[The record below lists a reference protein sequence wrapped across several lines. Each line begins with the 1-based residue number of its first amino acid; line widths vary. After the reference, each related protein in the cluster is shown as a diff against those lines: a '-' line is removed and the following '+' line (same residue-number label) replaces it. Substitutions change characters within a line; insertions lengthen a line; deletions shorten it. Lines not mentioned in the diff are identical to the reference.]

1 MRFTGFLGNEEAKR
15 QLSACVDGERFPH
28 ALLIEGP
35 AGSGRRTLAWLLAQA
50 AVCTADGEKPCGACP
65 ACRKAAAHAH
75 PDITVTGGDGGA
87 RSFHIDAIRAA
98 RDLAYVLPN
107 EAPRRVILLTGA
119 EDMTEQ
125 AQNALLK
132 ILEEPPSHTLFL
144 LTCENRAQLLETIRS
159 RLVPVTLAPL
169 PEETV
174 FTALQAR
181 LPGRPEEELRRAARL
196 SGGFLGQ
203 ALQGLEEGTFRRVQE
218 LAEQIAAAVAAPDE
232 LALLKGTF
240 RLDKD
245 RAAIDGTLR
254 ALLVIFRDAL
264 ACRCRADTRLSVS
277 PQAAEQLA
285 GLLTR
290 VQLAQL
296 TEAVQQLQRAR
307 LRNMNQTLFITLFC
321 ARLRQA
327 AGR

>member
-1 MRFTGFLGNEEAKR
+1 MRFDGFLGNEEVKR

-50 AVCTADGEKPCGACP
+50 AVCTAEGEKPCGICP

-87 RSFHIDAIRAA
+87 RTFHIDAIRAV

-132 ILEEPPSHTLFL
+132 ILEEPPSHTRFL
-144 LTCENRAQLLETIRS
+144 VTCENRAQLLETIRS
-159 RLVPVTLAPL
+159 RLVPVSLVPL

-174 FTALQAR
+174 L
-181 LPGRPEEELRRAARL
+181 EELRNRLPDRPDEELLRAARL
-196 SGGFLGQ
+196 SGGLLGQ
-203 ALQGLEEGTFRRVQE
+203 ALQGLEEGTFRRVQD
-218 LAEQIAAAVAAPDE
+218 LAEQLADAVAAPDE
-232 LALLKGTF
+232 LTLLKRSF
-240 RLDKD
+240 QLDKD

-254 ALLVIFRDAL
+254 AMLVIFRDAL
-264 ACRCRADTRLSVS
+264 ACRCRADTRLSIS
-277 PQAAEQLA
+277 PDTAERLAASLTRLQLA
-285 GLLTR
+285 RLI
-290 VQLAQL
+290 
-296 TEAVQQLQRAR
+296 EAVQQLQTAR
-307 LRNMNQTLFITLFC
+307 LRNMNQTLFVTLLC